1 MKTSKQRH
9 PSSSI
14 GGACIWLILAA
25 LPVWAPEV
33 AAQNAETGR
42 SRLLFTRIAMTG
54 TSDQSDPE
62 GYKAY
67 SSIHFEPA
75 LRWHL
80 SRRWAAELR
89 VAHESREIDFEGPEG
104 ETSLGSAEL
113 LPIDLTVQVHVRKRG
128 VCPYLGVGYN
138 YTVFWERSGELN
150 PKKFR
155 PSSGPLAQIGCD
167 IPLSERALFNIDIRQ
182 MTMKTEFDRSVQK
195 DIELRIDPMVLSVG
209 LGFRL

>member
-1 MKTSKQRH
+1 MKTSTPRT
-9 PSSSI
+9 PAGS
-14 GGACIWLILAA
+14 ACRFRRWMIISAFLMTTPWLAA
-25 LPVWAPEV
+25 R
-33 AAQNAETGR
+33 NAESGR
-42 SRLLFTRIAMTG
+42 HGILLTRLALTG

-67 SSIHFEPA
+67 SSIHFEPG

-80 SRRWAAELR
+80 NRRWAVELR

-113 LPIDLTVQVHVRKRG
+113 LPVDLTLQVHARKRG
-128 VCPYLGVGYN
+128 VRPYLGVGYN

-150 PKKFR
+150 PKRFR
-155 PSSGPLAQIGCD
+155 PSSGPLAQVGCD
-167 IPLSERALFNIDIRQ
+167 IPLSGHAAFNIDIRQ
-182 MTMKTEFDRSVQK
+182 VMMKTEFDRSVQK
-195 DIELRIDPMVLSVG
+195 DIELRIDPMVLCVG

>member
-1 MKTSKQRH
+1 MKTNTQRS
-9 PSSSI
+9 PAGSAVFFRYWIIIS
-14 GGACIWLILAA
+14 AFLMTAPWL
-25 LPVWAPEV
+25 
-33 AAQNAETGR
+33 AAQNAESGR
-42 SRLLFTRIAMTG
+42 HGILFTRFALTG
-54 TSDQSDPE
+54 TSDQSDPD

-75 LRWHL
+75 LRCHL
-80 SRRWAAELR
+80 SRRWAVELR

-113 LPIDLTVQVHVRKRG
+113 LPVDLTVQVHFRKTGAR
-128 VCPYLGVGYN
+128 PYLGVGYN

-150 PKKFR
+150 PRKFR

-167 IPLSERALFNIDIRQ
+167 IPLSERAVFNVDIRQ